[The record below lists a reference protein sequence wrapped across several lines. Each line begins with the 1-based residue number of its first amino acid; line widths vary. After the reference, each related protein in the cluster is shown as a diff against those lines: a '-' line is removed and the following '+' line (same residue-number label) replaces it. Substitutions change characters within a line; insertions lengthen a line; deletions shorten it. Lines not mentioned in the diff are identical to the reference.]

1 MYSIH
6 VVEISEGE
14 DRRMEKFKSTF
25 DNNFSKLM
33 KHAKAHDQGPQ
44 RIPINT
50 NYNVNIKHT
59 CLYICVCLHYI

>member
-1 MYSIH
+1 
-6 VVEISEGE
+6 
-14 DRRMEKFKSTF
+14 MEKFKSTF

-50 NYNVNIKHT
+50 NYNVNI
-59 CLYICVCLHYI
+59 